1 MSNYLQFKRNIRQG
15 FINFWRNGWVS
26 LATVLVMFLTLFM
39 LGSLF
44 FLNVILTSVLGQ
56 FESKLDVSVD
66 FKLDAPE
73 EDVLALKASL
83 ESFGE
88 VERVEY
94 ISRDE
99 ALALF
104 KERYKDNA
112 LITQSLE
119 EIGVNPLPASFNI
132 KAKDPEQ
139 YGNISSFLKNDASF
153 RIIDEIRENKPV
165 IESLTKILNASR
177 LFGLG
182 ITIVLASIAILV
194 AFNTIRLAIYT
205 SRDEISIMRLVGATN
220 AYIRGPFLVEGI
232 IHGVLATIAAMA
244 VFWPLS
250 IWLGP
255 KAERFFGGPNLFN
268 YYFSNF
274 IFIFLLLLLSGVLLG
289 VISSIIAT
297 RRYLK
302 ENK

>member
-1 MSNYLQFKRNIRQG
+1 MILIQLKRNIKQG

-26 LATVLVMFLTLFM
+26 LATVMVMFLALFM

-44 FLNVILTSVLGQ
+44 FLNVVLTSVLDQ

-73 EDVLALKASL
+73 EDILALKSSL
-83 ESFGE
+83 ESFSE

-99 ALALF
+99 ALRRF
-104 KERYKDNA
+104 RERYKDNA
-112 LITQSLE
+112 LITQSLD
-119 EIGVNPLPASFNI
+119 EIGTNPLPASFNI
-132 KAKDPEQ
+132 KASNPEQ
-139 YGNISSFLKNDASF
+139 YGSITNFLKNDLLF
-153 RIIDEIRENKPV
+153 TIIDEIRENQPV
-165 IESLTKILNASR
+165 IESLTRILRASQI
-177 LFGLG
+177 FGLG

-220 AYIRGPFLVEGI
+220 SYIRGPFLVEGI
-232 IHGVLATIAAMA
+232 IHGILATVAAMA
-244 VFWPLS
+244 IFWPLS

-255 KAERFFGGPNLFN
+255 KAERFFGGPDLFN
-268 YYFSNF
+268 YYMSNF
-274 IFIFLLLLLSGVLLG
+274 LLIFVMLLVSGVLLG
-289 VISSIIAT
+289 VVSSMVAT

-302 ENK
+302 EHK